1 MPRAMRVIGNG
12 LSAKSASGVAAFVCA
27 PGAMTRG
34 AHDATLRLACAV
46 CPVRVT
52 VRLVCRGSGPGLSAS
67 VPSPAGVFLT

>member
-1 MPRAMRVIGNG
+1 MPCVMCVIGNG
-12 LSAKSASGVAAFVCA
+12 LSAKSASGVVVFVCVPDA
-27 PGAMTRG
+27 TIRG
-34 AHDATLRLACAV
+34 AHDNRPARAV